1 MVAVFLAQ
9 SVELSARLLVIP
21 QIILGPRLSRKP
33 LYNGRMENTGIKQSV
48 LESIVECARRH
59 GLARVVLFGSRARG
73 SHRPKSDIDL
83 ALAGGDQTRF
93 VLDLEEEAPT
103 LLRFDF
109 VNLDGPASP
118 ELLAR
123 IQTDGKVLYEEA
135 R

>member
-1 MVAVFLAQ
+1 MVAVFWAQ

-109 VNLDGPASP
+109 VDRKS
-118 ELLAR
+118 
-123 IQTDGKVLYEEA
+123 VV
-135 R
+135 